1 MSALYNLTLR
11 QWQRGRVD
19 EADLQQ
25 LVDRGLL
32 TEQEKELIM
41 EHEQDAG

>member
-32 TEQEKELIM
+32 MEQEKELIM
-41 EHEQDAG
+41 EYEQDAG